1 MEAREF
7 SNLAEAEAEYQS
19 IRVYLFCPDD
29 TYRTVWV
36 SFRMDGRYSFPDER
50 GNNDLP
56 FYIEKHQGNWAFFA
70 NKAENMYA
78 VDTAS
83 GNRIG
88 KRGSIELK
96 HQLCI
101 YVQLN
106 GSLYRLYVEYEK
118 EGDRTF
124 LPYYFEPLYE
134 DYSIGRSEDCL
145 VCYRNSVVSRQHA
158 SLHWNGRRW
167 EIADN
172 KSTNGVYVN
181 GKRISRKE
189 LELGDVVFI
198 MGLFIVMGT
207 GYVIMN
213 NANGRVALNSPH
225 IRTISGINESNIVF
239 SEAPTERTDVGLFDR
254 PPRKL
259 IKLDPEPI
267 EIEMPPMKLGAN
279 KLPLIL
285 RLGTPMIMG
294 GQALI
299 SGNYLSALTSMVM
312 PSLTQGLTEKD
323 RKEYEEKRKVRY
335 REYLAE
341 IEKELDQERRNEIS
355 VLNEMHPP
363 LKQTCSFVTS
373 KNRLWE
379 RRKIDEDF
387 LTVRVGK
394 GTLPLIAER
403 QYNKKKFELESDE
416 LETEMYEVAE
426 KPINLE
432 NVPITLSLKN
442 DFIIGIQG
450 YEERIVDFVRNMI
463 FQLAVTHSYDELK
476 ICVLANETYAQKLD
490 FVRYLPHNWDD
501 ERSIR
506 FFASTQDETQPI
518 AKYFKSVEE
527 KMAAKSSNSESKTKY
542 DKEPSFV
549 VFALDKKLFESME
562 VLKNV
567 TDDLAY
573 QGITILAAFDGV
585 PKECSKIVDLTNPLV
600 IIDLKHPENQEIRF
614 SLDEYDPKMIWR
626 SLRILD
632 QTKLKIGS
640 EMFSLPNMITFL
652 EMYHVGKV
660 EHLNPMN
667 RWAENNPVKSLAV
680 PVGVGTDGNLFTL
693 DLHEK
698 KQGPHGLIAGM
709 TGSGKSEFIIT
720 YILSMAVNFSPE
732 EVAFIL
738 IDYKGGG
745 LADAFEDKA
754 RGLHL
759 PHLVGTITN
768 LDGAAIQR
776 SLMSINSELKR
787 RQAVFKKA
795 KSETNE
801 GTMDIYDYQK
811 LYRMGKVKEPLPH
824 LFIISDEFA
833 ELKKQQPEFM
843 DELISTARIGRS
855 LGVHLILA
863 TQKPSGV
870 VNDQIWSN
878 TKFRVCLKVQDR
890 SDSME
895 MLKRPEAA
903 EIKQTGRFYLQVG
916 YNEYFALGQSAW
928 CGAGYVPQE
937 EVLEEKD
944 DAVTFV
950 DRAGRVI
957 LNAKPKVEKKKAV
970 SKQIVAIVKYLSDL
984 AVRENIKV
992 RNLWMEPLPAK
1003 LEYHSIPKQQSDHIC
1018 ATIGMVDDP
1027 EHQTQFPFTIDL
1039 QSFHH
1044 MLLCGGSGSG
1054 KSTLLRTML
1063 YSLVT
1068 SYSPE
1073 DVNYFILDLS
1083 AGAMSAFKNTP
1094 HCGAYLNEESE
1105 ADFDRLLN
1113 FISEIVAE
1121 RKKLY
1126 AKEEVFSFDAYRKV
1140 KKLPLI
1146 LVVIDGWTNITNFQK
1161 GQEYGIT
1168 INEHM
1173 REAANYGIRFIFTIN
1188 HLNEISAKAKQ
1199 ELDYRMMLCPK
1210 DKFDFIDVLN
1220 VRGGALP
1227 PQIPGRGVCVI
1238 ENRALEYHVAV
1249 PNCEKN
1255 DQEQNALLKAALE
1268 EVTRQYKG
1276 VSGAEKLPM
1285 ADAKQEYAEFCAGF
1299 ENDRIPLGY
1308 AMATMQKTSMPLQQ
1322 LYTASLYFGNPIGI
1336 RPIIG
1341 AFLYAFY
1348 RENADVIVMRR
1359 KADTVFDRKAEENL
1373 TRLFGE
1379 RFTLLETTV
1388 EDLKKLDDKI
1398 VDNIQ
1403 STKKPY
1409 RDEFCE
1415 QNGIPASD
1423 QGRTKKAAKYIR
1435 QHSRPLF
1442 VLFESFADF
1451 LQLDMDDITKAEFSA
1466 YFEKIKGYNVYFF
1479 GGFYAD
1485 DESQS
1490 TKPLLRSF
1498 IKEDFSLLFGGR
1510 FHLPW
1515 CTQVPYEFKKME
1527 KINPNYNRF
1536 VMKYHNEGFRMVM
1549 PCGELVTGSSDPD
1562 EADIV

>member
-1 MEAREF
+1 MEKEGL
-7 SNLAEAEAEYQS
+7 SSWQDNEAFQA

-36 SFRMDGRYSFPDER
+36 PYRMDGRYAFLDEH
-50 GNNDLP
+50 GNSDLP
-56 FYIEKHQGNWAFFA
+56 FYIEKQNQKWTFFA
-70 NKAENMYA
+70 QKAENMYA
-78 VDTAS
+78 VDTTS
-83 GNRIG
+83 GSKTG

-101 YVQLN
+101 YVQFK
-106 GSLYRLYVEYEK
+106 GGLYRLYVEFER
-118 EGDRTF
+118 EGDQTF
-124 LPYYFEPLYE
+124 LPYYFEPWYE
-134 DYSIGRSEDCL
+134 DYSIGRNEDCL
-145 VCYRNSVVSRQHA
+145 VCYRNAVVSRQHA
-158 SLHWNGRRW
+158 LLHWNGRKW
-167 EIADN
+167 EIIDN

-181 GKRISRKE
+181 GKRVSRKE
-189 LELGDVVFI
+189 LALGDVIFI
-198 MGLFIVMGT
+198 MGLYIIMGT

-213 NANGRVALNSPH
+213 NANGRVEMNSPH
-225 IRTISGINESNIVF
+225 IRTISAINESNILF
-239 SEAPTERTDVGLFDR
+239 SDAPTEKTEVGLFDR

-259 IKLDPEPI
+259 ITLDPKPI
-267 EIEMPPMKLGAN
+267 EIDMPPMKLGAN
-279 KLPLIL
+279 KLPLLL
-285 RLGTPMIMG
+285 RLGTPMLMG
-294 GQALI
+294 GQAIL
-299 SGNYLSALTSMVM
+299 SGNYISALTSMVM

-323 RKEYEEKRKVRY
+323 RKEYEEKRKIRY
-335 REYLAE
+335 GEYLKE
-341 IEKELDQERRNEIS
+341 IEKEVEAERVKEIR

-363 LKQTCSFVTS
+363 IRKTCSFAVS
-373 KNRLWE
+373 MDRLWE

-387 LTVRVGK
+387 LTVRIGTGK
-394 GTLPLIAER
+394 LPLLAER
-403 QYNKKKFELESDE
+403 QFNKKKFQMEPDE
-416 LETEMYEVAE
+416 LENEMYKVAE
-426 KPINLE
+426 KPVFLE
-432 NVPITLSLKN
+432 DVPITLSLQS
-442 DFIIGIQG
+442 DYVIGIQG
-450 YEERIVDFVRNMI
+450 FKKKIADFVRNLI
-463 FQLAVTHSYDELK
+463 IQLSITHSYDELK
-476 ICVLANETYAQKLD
+476 ICVLANESNAEELD
-490 FVRYLPHNWDD
+490 FVRYLPHCWDD

-506 FFASTQDETQPI
+506 FFALNQDETQPI
-518 AKYFKSVEE
+518 AKYFKTVEE
-527 KMAAKSSNSESKTKY
+527 KLFAKDNSGESKTKY
-542 DKEPSFV
+542 NKEPAFV
-549 VFALDKKLFESME
+549 VFALDKKLYESME
-562 VLKNV
+562 VLKSV
-567 TDDLAY
+567 TDDLEY
-573 QGITILAAFDGV
+573 HGVSILAAFDGI
-585 PKECSKIVDLTNPLV
+585 PKECSRIINLTTLLKV
-600 IIDLKHPENQEIRF
+600 IDLKHPENSEVKF
-614 SLDEYDPKMIWR
+614 SLDEYDPETVSR
-626 SLRILD
+626 SLRVLD
-632 QTKLKIGS
+632 RTKLKIGA
-640 EMFSLPNMITFL
+640 EMFALPKMVTFL

-667 RWAENNPVKSLAV
+667 RWAENNPVKSLAA
-680 PVGVGTDGNLFTL
+680 PIGVGTDGNLFSL

-720 YILSMAVNFSPE
+720 YILSMAVNYSPE

-745 LADAFEDKA
+745 LTDAFEDKS
-754 RGLHL
+754 RGIHL
-759 PHLVGTITN
+759 PHVVGTITN

-787 RQAVFKKA
+787 RQSVFKKA

-863 TQKPSGV
+863 TQKPGGV

-903 EIKQTGRFYLQVG
+903 ELKQTGRFYLQVG

-928 CGAGYVPQE
+928 CGAGYFPQD

-950 DRAGRVI
+950 DRAGRVM
-957 LNAKPKVEKKKAV
+957 LNAKPKTEKRKAV

-992 RNLWMEPLPAK
+992 RSLWMEPLPEK
-1003 LEYHSIPKQQSDHIC
+1003 LEFNELPEPETANIT
-1018 ATIGMVDDP
+1018 AAIGMVDDP
-1027 EHQTQFPFTIDL
+1027 EFQTQFPLTIDL

-1054 KSTLLRTML
+1054 KSTLMRTML

-1068 SYSPE
+1068 RYSPE
-1073 DVNYFILDLS
+1073 DVNYYILDLS
-1083 AGAMSAFKNTP
+1083 AGALASFSRMP
-1094 HCGAYLNEESE
+1094 HCGAYLNEEGE
-1105 ADFDRLLN
+1105 ADFDRLLKL
-1113 FISEIVAE
+1113 ISDIVAE
-1121 RKKLY
+1121 RKKLFSE
-1126 AKEEVFSFDAYRKV
+1126 AEVFSFDAYRQV
-1140 KKLPLI
+1140 SKLPLI
-1146 LVVIDGWTNITNFQK
+1146 LVIIDGWTNINAFGKAQNYLGTMHN
-1161 GQEYGIT
+1161 
-1168 INEHM
+1168 HL
-1173 REAANYGIRFIFTIN
+1173 REASNYGIRFVFTVN
-1188 HLNEISAKAKQ
+1188 HVNDVSMKMRNET
-1199 ELDYRMMLCPK
+1199 DYRMMLCPK
-1210 DKFDFIDVLN
+1210 DKFDYNDVLN
-1220 VRGGALP
+1220 VRGTRLP
-1227 PQIPGRGVCVI
+1227 PETPGRGVCVCDG
-1238 ENRALEYHVAV
+1238 RPLEFHTAV
-1249 PNCEKN
+1249 PNCNESDKT
-1255 DQEQNALLKAALE
+1255 QITLL
-1268 EVTRQYKG
+1268 R
-1276 VSGAEKLPM
+1276 EKLNQIAAQTKDRSM
-1285 ADAKQEYAEFCAGF
+1285 VKILSTLDSAQEYAAFASTFDTE
-1299 ENDRIPLGY
+1299 RIPLGY
-1308 AMATMQKTSMPLQQ
+1308 SLDTMQKKAMPLQQ
-1322 LYTASLYFGNPIGI
+1322 LYTTSLYFGNSLGI
-1336 RPIIG
+1336 RPIIS

-1348 RENADVIVMRR
+1348 REKADVIVMRR

-1373 TRLFGE
+1373 RKLFGE

-1388 EDLKKLDDKI
+1388 EDLKKLDDLV

-1403 STKKPY
+1403 STKKQY
-1409 RDEFCE
+1409 RDEYCE
-1415 QNGIPASD
+1415 KNGIPATD

-1451 LQLDMDDITKAEFSA
+1451 LQLEMDDITKAEFTA

-1479 GGFYAD
+1479 GCFYAE

-1498 IKEDFSLLFGGR
+1498 AKEDFALLFGGR

-1549 PCGELVTGSSDPD
+1549 PCGEIVTGSSDPD
-1562 EADIV
+1562 ENDIM